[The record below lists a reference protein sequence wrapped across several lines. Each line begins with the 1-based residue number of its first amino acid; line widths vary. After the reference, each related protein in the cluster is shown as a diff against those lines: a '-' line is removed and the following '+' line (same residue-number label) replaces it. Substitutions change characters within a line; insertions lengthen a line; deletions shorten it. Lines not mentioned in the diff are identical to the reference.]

1 MEAIQVSI
9 NRWKMEKKNRGN
21 IIQLLKKEYFIICEN
36 MDEPWGEC
44 AKQIKSDI
52 ERWIYAHIILEA

>member
-1 MEAIQVSI
+1 M
-9 NRWKMEKKNRGN
+9 KDGKKNRGN
-21 IIQLLKKEYFIICEN
+21 IIQLLKKEHFIICEN
-36 MDEPWGEC
+36 MDEPWGEY